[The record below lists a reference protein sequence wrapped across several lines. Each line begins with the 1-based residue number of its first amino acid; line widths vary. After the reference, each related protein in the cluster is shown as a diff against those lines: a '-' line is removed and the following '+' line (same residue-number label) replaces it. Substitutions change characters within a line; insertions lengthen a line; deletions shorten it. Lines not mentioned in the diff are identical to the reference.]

1 MKPDSIFL
9 SVGFEPLVTSR
20 LRSRNVSNV
29 SDGFSHREQTTR
41 DRIFPPHVS

>member
-1 MKPDSIFL
+1 MNPDSIFL
-9 SVGFEPLVTSR
+9 SVGDDPFVTSK

-41 DRIFPPHVS
+41 DRIFPPQVS